1 MPSQRRAA
9 SLGSTRRPL
18 GSTPFPPAVK
28 TGFIDKLISR
38 LGRVGPDE
46 ARRHL
51 LRVVREKGFLETI
64 FNALQEGIVVTDPR
78 GRIVYL
84 NGAATGFFG
93 LSAQSSVGRPLQE
106 QVRGLDWPALTGAG
120 DLVSRDMEVFYPAHR
135 FLNFYV
141 VPLHMQ
147 DDAEAGQ
154 LGHAMIV
161 RDITEDRRSTQ
172 TTIENERLSALTML
186 AAGVAHEIGNPLNSL
201 TIHLQLVERKLR
213 KLPPDTRE
221 GLAESVRVA
230 QDEIRRLDFI
240 VSQFLRAIRP
250 GSVETHPGDVNA
262 ILQESVSFLNAEIID
277 RDILV
282 ELELDPALPPVELD
296 HDQTKQAFYNVIR
309 NSFQAMK
316 NGGILRVTT
325 TLEPDYVAVSFTD
338 SGGGIAPE
346 NMAKVFDP
354 YFTTKSGGSGLG
366 LLIVR
371 RIVREHG
378 GEIELRNDTG
388 RGLTVVIRMPHGDR
402 RARMLG
408 FGGEGA
414 ENG

>member
-1 MPSQRRAA
+1 M
-9 SLGSTRRPL
+9 
-18 GSTPFPPAVK
+18 K

-64 FNALQEGIVVTDPR
+64 FNALQEGIVVTDPL

-84 NGAATGFFG
+84 NGAATEFFG
-93 LSAQSSVGRPLQE
+93 LSAQASLGRPLQE
-106 QVRGLDWPALTGAG
+106 QVRGLDWPALTGG
-120 DLVSRDMEVFYPAHR
+120 DDLVSRDMEVFYPAHR

-141 VPLHMQ
+141 VPLHLQ
-147 DDAEAGQ
+147 DDTAATKSGDPHAGHA
-154 LGHAMIV
+154 GHAMIV
-161 RDITEDRRSTQ
+161 RDITEDRRSAQ

-201 TIHLQLVERKLR
+201 TIHLQLMERKLR
-213 KLPPDTRE
+213 KLAPDARD
-221 GLAESVRVA
+221 GLTESVRVA

-250 GSVETHPGDVNA
+250 GAIETRPGDVNA
-262 ILQESVSFLNAEIID
+262 VLRESVSFLNAEIAD

-282 ELELDPALPPVELD
+282 ELELNDRLPAVELD
-296 HDQTKQAFYNVIR
+296 HDQMKQAFYNVIR

-316 NGGILRVTT
+316 TGGILRVAT

-346 NMAKVFDP
+346 NMSKVFDP
-354 YFTTKSGGSGLG
+354 YFTTKSSGSGLG

-388 RGLTVVIRMPHGDR
+388 RGLTVVIRLPHGDR

-408 FGGEGA
+408 FGGE
-414 ENG
+414 N

>member
-1 MPSQRRAA
+1 MARIETPAA
-9 SLGSTRRPL
+9 PL
-18 GSTPFPPAVK
+18 ATVK

-38 LGRVGPDE
+38 LGRVRPEE
-46 ARRHL
+46 AREHI

-64 FNALQEGIVVTDPR
+64 FNAIQEGIVVTDPR

-84 NGAATGFFG
+84 NEAATDFFG
-93 LSAQSSVGRPLQE
+93 LVEETSLGQPLDE
-106 QVRGLDWPALTGAG
+106 QVRGLDWPALTGSE

-141 VPLHMQ
+141 VPLRLQ
-147 DDAEAGQ
+147 EAAGGPDVGQ

-161 RDITEDRRSTQ
+161 RDITESREATQ
-172 TTIENERLSALTML
+172 ATIENERLSALTML

-201 TIHLQLVERKLR
+201 TIHLQLMERKLR
-213 KLPPDTRE
+213 KLPPDQRNDLDEPLRIARE
-221 GLAESVRVA
+221 
-230 QDEIRRLDFI
+230 EIRRLDFI

-250 GSVETHPGDVNA
+250 GEVMTVPADVNA
-262 ILQESVSFLNAEIID
+262 VLEESVSFLTAEIAD

-282 ELELDPALPPVELD
+282 ELELDKKLPPLELD
-296 HDQTKQAFYNVIR
+296 RDQMKQAFYNVIR

-316 NGGILRVTT
+316 TGGILRIAT
-325 TLEPDYVAVSFTD
+325 TLEPDYVAVAFADT
-338 SGGGIAPE
+338 GGGIAPE
-346 NMAKVFDP
+346 NMGKVFDA
-354 YFTTKSGGSGLG
+354 YYTTKSSGSGLG

-388 RGLTVVIRMPHGDR
+388 RGLTVTIRLPHGDR

-408 FGGEGA
+408 WAKE
-414 ENG
+414 ESL

>member
-1 MPSQRRAA
+1 MKA
-9 SLGSTRRPL
+9 
-18 GSTPFPPAVK
+18 
-28 TGFIDKLISR
+28 GFIDKLISR

-46 ARRHL
+46 AKRHL

-64 FNALQEGIVVTDPR
+64 FNAIQEGIVVTDPR

-84 NGAATGFFG
+84 NDAAGDFFG
-93 LSAQSSVGRPLQE
+93 LVEETSLGQPLGE
-106 QVRGLDWPALTGAG
+106 QVRGLDWPSLTSS
-120 DLVSRDMEVFYPAHR
+120 DDVVSRDMEVFYPAHR

-141 VPLHMQ
+141 VPLRLQ
-147 DDAEAGQ
+147 DGSADVGQ

-161 RDITEDRRSTQ
+161 RDITESRHATQ
-172 TTIENERLSALTML
+172 ATIENERLSALTML

-201 TIHLQLVERKLR
+201 TIHLQLMERKLR
-213 KLPPDTRE
+213 KLPPDQRNDLDEPLRIARE
-221 GLAESVRVA
+221 
-230 QDEIRRLDFI
+230 EIRRLDFI

-250 GSVETHPGDVNA
+250 GEVLTAPADVNA
-262 ILQESVSFLNAEIID
+262 VLEESVSFLTAEIAD

-282 ELELDPALPPVELD
+282 ELELDKNLPPLELD
-296 HDQTKQAFYNVIR
+296 RDQMKQAFYNVIR

-316 NGGILRVTT
+316 CGGILRIAT
-325 TLEPDYVAVSFTD
+325 TLEPDYVAVAFAD

-346 NMAKVFDP
+346 NMGKVFDA
-354 YFTTKSGGSGLG
+354 YYTTKSSGSGLG

-388 RGLTVVIRMPHGDR
+388 RGLTVTIRLPHGDR

-408 FGGEGA
+408 WEK
-414 ENG
+414 ETL